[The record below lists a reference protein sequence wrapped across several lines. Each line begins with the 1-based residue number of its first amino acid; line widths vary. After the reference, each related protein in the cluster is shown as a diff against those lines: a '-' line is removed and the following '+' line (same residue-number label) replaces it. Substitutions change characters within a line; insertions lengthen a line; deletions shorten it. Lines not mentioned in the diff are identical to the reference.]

1 MLRKKALKRIY
12 LTTLVLFIMLIT
24 FTFDYLQEDSKDTL
38 QEVEFVS
45 NLNTSHIYLL
55 NEDNFLV
62 CVDILLDKSDTVSMA
77 YEIINNL
84 FVSNKKYSNL
94 KGIIPSN
101 TKINSIDFRDNTI
114 TIDFSNDLLKVN
126 KDLEEKVV
134 ESIVYSLLELE
145 GVLNVVI
152 KIDGANLTYLE
163 KSEKNLPI
171 LLNESLG
178 INKTYDITSLKDTK
192 KVVLYYVF
200 TSYDKDYY
208 VPVTKYLNSSQD
220 KVKIIIDSL
229 KGNYFSSTTL
239 SSYINQKTDIKDYY
253 LDEDILTI
261 TFNSLNQEN
270 LESVTYT
277 LASSIFDSMDVNKV
291 IFEVDSNIVAVKLRN

>member
-134 ESIVYSLLELE
+134 ESIVYSLLELD

-171 LLNESLG
+171 FLNESLG

-192 KVVLYYVF
+192 RVVLYYVF

-229 KGNYFSSTTL
+229 KGNYFSNTTL
-239 SSYINQKTDIKDYY
+239 SSYLNQKTDIKDYY

>member
-62 CVDILLDKSDTVSMA
+62 CVDILLDKSDTVNMA

-114 TIDFSNDLLKVN
+114 TIEF
-126 KDLEEKVV
+126 
-134 ESIVYSLLELE
+134 
-145 GVLNVVI
+145 
-152 KIDGANLTYLE
+152 
-163 KSEKNLPI
+163 
-171 LLNESLG
+171 
-178 INKTYDITSLKDTK
+178 
-192 KVVLYYVF
+192 F
-200 TSYDKDYY
+200 
-208 VPVTKYLNSSQD
+208 Q
-220 KVKIIIDSL
+220 
-229 KGNYFSSTTL
+229 
-239 SSYINQKTDIKDYY
+239 
-253 LDEDILTI
+253 
-261 TFNSLNQEN
+261 
-270 LESVTYT
+270 
-277 LASSIFDSMDVNKV
+277 
-291 IFEVDSNIVAVKLRN
+291 

>member
-62 CVDILLDKSDTVSMA
+62 CVDILLDKSDTVNMA

-126 KDLEEKVV
+126 
-134 ESIVYSLLELE
+134 
-145 GVLNVVI
+145 
-152 KIDGANLTYLE
+152 
-163 KSEKNLPI
+163 
-171 LLNESLG
+171 
-178 INKTYDITSLKDTK
+178 
-192 KVVLYYVF
+192 
-200 TSYDKDYY
+200 
-208 VPVTKYLNSSQD
+208 
-220 KVKIIIDSL
+220 
-229 KGNYFSSTTL
+229 
-239 SSYINQKTDIKDYY
+239 
-253 LDEDILTI
+253 
-261 TFNSLNQEN
+261 
-270 LESVTYT
+270 
-277 LASSIFDSMDVNKV
+277 
-291 IFEVDSNIVAVKLRN
+291 